1 MTSQQELASQSNA
14 IRINLS
20 NSKYSIFHKVA
31 AHLGWV
37 VTEDDTNW
45 DIIWCDAGMGIER
58 HVRIA
63 KAYQRINH
71 FPGMI
76 NIYRKD
82 KLAKSMHKMGRISP
96 LYDFTPKTWFLP
108 NDYAHIANFLKS
120 GTKRCVIMKPS
131 AGAQVRYG
139 ELHLIL
145 CFTLMRVSLVQGRGI
160 FLAMKPE
167 QIIQSEEHYIV
178 QSYLHRPLL
187 VDGYKFDLRIYVLVI
202 SCDPLRILLFREG
215 LCRFCTSPY
224 QRPNP
229 ENLFNSYMHLT
240 NYSINKHNEDFV
252 KPKQSDCSSLPTKTE
267 ESQTASSSASS
278 HHSEQFSSKRSL
290 TWLRQWLRAH
300 QRDDELLWSQIADIV
315 VKTIISA
322 QAPVARAF
330 SSYKVNGMNK
340 NPFTCFEVTMRA
352 RQLFLHALLLAG
364 DLSCV

>member
-1 MTSQQELASQSNA
+1 
-14 IRINLS
+14 
-20 NSKYSIFHKVA
+20 
-31 AHLGWV
+31 
-37 VTEDDTNW
+37 
-45 DIIWCDAGMGIER
+45 MGIER

-131 AGAQVRYG
+131 AGAQ
-139 ELHLIL
+139 
-145 CFTLMRVSLVQGRGI
+145 GRGI

-167 QIIQSEEHYIV
+167 QIIQSEEYYIV

-187 VDGYKFDLRIYVLVI
+187 IDGYKFDLRIYVLVI

-229 ENLFNSYMHLT
+229 ENLFN
-240 NYSINKHNEDFV
+240 
-252 KPKQSDCSSLPTKTE
+252 
-267 ESQTASSSASS
+267 
-278 HHSEQFSSKRSL
+278 
-290 TWLRQWLRAH
+290 
-300 QRDDELLWSQIADIV
+300 
-315 VKTIISA
+315 
-322 QAPVARAF
+322 
-330 SSYKVNGMNK
+330 
-340 NPFTCFEVTMRA
+340 
-352 RQLFLHALLLAG
+352 
-364 DLSCV
+364 